1 MWELTIDP
9 QADRAQLLNDFI
21 NELCFWGPL
30 PLIEKK
36 TAVIVQQTRA
46 KSKMLQQHTLQT
58 STMSDSSSRNG
69 QPVWRTAVDA
79 NSGKTYY
86 YDAVTRRTQWEKVR

>member
-9 QADRAQLLNDFI
+9 QADRAQLLNEFV
-21 NELCFWGPL
+21 NELSFWGPL

-36 TAVIVQQTRA
+36 ELVVQTARA
-46 KSKMLQQHTLQT
+46 KAKMLQQHTLQT
-58 STMSDSSSRNG
+58 STLSDSSSRNG
-69 QPVWRTAVDA
+69 RPIWRTAVDA

-86 YDAVTRRTQWEKVR
+86 YDAITRRTQWEKVR